1 MAQVQ
6 MKATAILAARP
17 KDVYATI
24 ADYHKGHQEILP
36 QTRLGGISDLRV
48 EQGGYGAGTIIS
60 FMTRVLGA
68 EQEFHQRVSE
78 PEPGSVLVEQ
88 SIDSPQN
95 ETTTFTVIP
104 VDQGERSHVTIS
116 TTMNASPGLRGVIER
131 AVTPLLMRGIYQQE
145 LRLLEAVA
153 QKRGNAV

>member
-1 MAQVQ
+1 MTQFQ
-6 MKATAILAARP
+6 MQAAAILAARP
-17 KDVYATI
+17 VDVYPTI

-60 FMTRVLGA
+60 FKTRVLGA

-88 SIDSPQN
+88 AIDSPQN
-95 ETTTFTVIP
+95 ETTTFTVAP
-104 VDQGERSHVTIS
+104 VDQGQRSRVTIT
-116 TTMNASPGLRGVIER
+116 TTMNASPGFRGVIER
-131 AVTPLLMRGIYQQE
+131 TVMPLLMRGIYRQE
-145 LRLLEAVA
+145 LKLLEAVA
-153 QKRGNAV
+153 QKRSLPG